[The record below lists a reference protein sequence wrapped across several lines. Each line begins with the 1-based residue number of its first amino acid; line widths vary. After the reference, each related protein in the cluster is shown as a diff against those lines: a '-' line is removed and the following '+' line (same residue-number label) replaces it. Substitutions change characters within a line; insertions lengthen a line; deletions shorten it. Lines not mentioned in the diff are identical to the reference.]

1 MRAIWVAGVGGLVLG
16 HILWL
21 AGISAA
27 IATDDIP
34 RWVLVVAGV
43 SLAVGVVAGLLGWRA
58 FGRRT
63 RKGEIWA
70 AFLWGLPA
78 SPVLLSLIVL
88 GVTYL

>member
-1 MRAIWVAGVGGLVLG
+1 MVG

-27 IATDDIP
+27 ISSQEVP
-34 RWVLVVAGV
+34 KWVLVVAAV
-43 SLAVGVVAGLLGWRA
+43 SLIVGAASALLGRRAWR
-58 FGRRT
+58 
-63 RKGEIWA
+63 RKDRKSEIWA
-70 AFLWGLPA
+70 AFLLGLPI